1 MIWANSGLSAA
12 RRLTA
17 VPAVCE
23 MVLDTL
29 SAHKYLHADP
39 VDHHRRIQ
47 LHSDHRGSTGCYSNQ
62 RSSVDAH
69 GQTGFAGDL
78 LLGIMGSAAG
88 RISLLFFNSG

>member
-69 GQTGFAGDL
+69 GQTGSAGDL